1 MKKVVAVLLCASLPV
16 QGDVLLD
23 LMYLNHNH
31 YSSFAGVN
39 MESNDESMDADIDIH
54 GSDPEW
60 YSWNLGTNDSLPELV
75 IIVDPYGR
83 NDDW

>member
-23 LMYLNHNH
+23 LMYLNHNP

-39 MESNDESMDADIDIH
+39 MEESDEMDIDIH
-54 GSDPEW
+54 GSEPEW
-60 YSWNLGTNDSLPELV
+60 YSWDLGVNDSLPELV
-75 IIVDPYGR
+75 IIVDPYGKK
-83 NDDW
+83 NDW

>member
-23 LMYLNHNH
+23 LMYLNPNP
-31 YSSFAGVN
+31 YSSFSGVN
-39 MESNDESMDADIDIH
+39 MEENEGNDCDIDIH
-54 GSDPEW
+54 GSEPEW
-60 YSWNLGTNDSLPELV
+60 YSWNLGTNDSFPELV
-75 IIVDPYGR
+75 IIVDPYGK